1 MRPAK
6 EPARPKPVWE
16 VHARPINA
24 AHEPWRVLR
33 VEARSAIQAQ
43 AIMRRRGY
51 EMAVETA
58 MRVSGVSD
66 FVGPAQIRPLA
77 CARCGYALSG
87 LTIDRATVTC
97 PECSYPQALVVWD
110 PENHGQPRGAHWIV
124 YVLAAIGG
132 IVALLFMLL
141 IATAMLL

>member
-1 MRPAK
+1 MRPSK
-6 EPARPKPVWE
+6 ESSQSKPVWE

-24 AHEPWRVLR
+24 SHEPWRIMR

-51 EMAVETA
+51 EMSVETA
-58 MRVSGVSD
+58 MRVAGESD

-87 LTIDRATVTC
+87 LTIDRASVRC
-97 PECSYPQALVVWD
+97 PECAYPQALVVWD
-110 PENHGQPRGAHWIV
+110 PENHGQPRKTHWIV
-124 YVLAAIGG
+124 YLFAAIG
-132 IVALLFMLL
+132 VLFTLL
-141 IATAMLL
+141 IGLLILAMFL